1 MGSSI
6 MHAGAG
12 GSSYNRSSQKKQAKA
27 SIPGVGTALGTLGG
41 TNGGSNVDPLGT
53 QPPVSQQTRIS
64 CKDVSA
70 ETLYD
75 VLHDT
80 HYRKKWDSHMIE
92 THDIGRLTVNADV
105 GYYSCEQP
113 PAPAHPGCP
122 SCGPTL
128 GCNQVSLQGSA
139 PAP

>member
-1 MGSSI
+1 

-12 GSSYNRSSQKKQAKA
+12 GSSYSKISQKKQAKA
-27 SIPGVGTALGTLGG
+27 PIPGVGAALGTLWG
-41 TNGGSNVDPLGT
+41 TNGDPMGT
-53 QPPVSQQTRIS
+53 QWGTRPPVSLQTRIS

-92 THDIGRLTVNADV
+92 TYDIGRLTVNADV

-113 PAPAHPGCP
+113 PAPAHLGCP
-122 SCGPTL
+122 SCSPTP